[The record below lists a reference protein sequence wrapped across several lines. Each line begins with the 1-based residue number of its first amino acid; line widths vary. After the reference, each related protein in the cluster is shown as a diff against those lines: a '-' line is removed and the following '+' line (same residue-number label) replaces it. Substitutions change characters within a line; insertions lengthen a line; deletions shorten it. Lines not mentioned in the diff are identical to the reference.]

1 MARLFPLLAVLIW
14 AANTVVSKAAAN
26 VLDPAAI
33 SFYRWLVALLVLSPL
48 MLRPLRA
55 QWPAIRP
62 MLPRFAVLAL
72 LGMVAYQCLAYY
84 AAHRTSATNMGV
96 ICALI
101 PLLGLLL
108 NAVVF
113 RQRIS
118 TAAAAGV
125 VVSLAGV
132 LYLLG
137 AGHPL
142 ALLAGGVNTGDAL
155 MLLGSASYALYGIL
169 FKRWAPPFGQW
180 LNLYVQVVLAVL
192 MLTPLAATAH
202 SMAVPPAGVPLV
214 LFAGV
219 ASSILAA
226 YFWMR
231 GIQVLGS
238 DRTAIFMNLLP
249 LFTALLASITLGETI
264 HGYHWLGGG
273 LILLGVSLS
282 QGALPLAFRAKRHQT
297 AGTL

>member
-1 MARLFPLLAVLIW
+1 MARFFPLLAVLIW

-48 MLRPLRA
+48 MLQPLRA

-84 AAHRTSATNMGV
+84 AAHLTSATNMGV

-113 RQRIS
+113 RQHIS
-118 TAAAAGV
+118 TGAVAGV
-125 VVSLAGV
+125 AVSLAGV

-180 LNLYVQVVLAVL
+180 LNLYVQVGLAVL
-192 MLTPLAATAH
+192 MLIPVAATAQ
-202 SMAVPPAGVPLV
+202 SMAIPAAGVPLV
-214 LFAGV
+214 LFAGI

-231 GIQVLGS
+231 GIQTLGS

-249 LFTALLASITLGETI
+249 LFTALLASVTLGETI

-282 QGALPLAFRAKRHQT
+282 QGGLRLPAWRKQPV
-297 AGTL
+297 

>member
-1 MARLFPLLAVLIW
+1 MASLFPMLAVLIW
-14 AANTVVSKAAAN
+14 AANTVVSKAAAG
-26 VLDPAAI
+26 VLDPAAV
-33 SFYRWLVALLVLSPL
+33 SFYRWLVALLVLSPF
-48 MLRPLRA
+48 MWRPLRA

-84 AAHRTSATNMGV
+84 AAHLTTATNMGV

-108 NAVVF
+108 NITVF
-113 RQRIS
+113 RLRI
-118 TAAAAGV
+118 TAPALAGV
-125 VVSLAGV
+125 AVSLTGV

-137 AGHPL
+137 AGNPL
-142 ALLAGGVNTGDAL
+142 SLLAGGVNRGDAL

-192 MLTPLAATAH
+192 MLMPVAATAH
-202 SMAVPPAGVPLV
+202 SMAIPPAGVPLV
-214 LFAGV
+214 LFAGI
-219 ASSILAA
+219 ASSILAS

-231 GIQVLGS
+231 GIQALGS

-249 LFTALLASITLGETI
+249 LFTALLASVTLGETI

-282 QGALPLAFRAKRHQT
+282 QGVLRRPVWKKQHA
-297 AGTL
+297 

>member
-1 MARLFPLLAVLIW
+1 MARFFPLLAVLIW
-14 AANTVVSKAAAN
+14 AANTVVSKAAAS

-33 SFYRWLVALLVLSPL
+33 SFYRWLVALLVLSPF
-48 MLRPLRA
+48 MWRPLRA

-62 MLPRFAVLAL
+62 LLPRFATLAL

-84 AAHRTSATNMGV
+84 AAHLTSATNMGV

-118 TAAAAGV
+118 AAAATGV
-125 VVSLAGV
+125 AVSLAGV

-137 AGHPL
+137 AGNPL
-142 ALLAGGVNTGDAL
+142 TLLAGGVNAGDAL
-155 MLLGSASYALYGIL
+155 MLLGSTSYALYGIL

-180 LNLYVQVVLAVL
+180 LNLYVQVGLAVL
-192 MLTPLAATAH
+192 MLIPVAASAQ
-202 SMAVPPAGVPLV
+202 SMAIPPAGVPLV
-214 LFAGV
+214 LFAGI

-231 GIQVLGS
+231 GIQTLGS
-238 DRTAIFMNLLP
+238 ERTAIFMNLLP
-249 LFTALLASITLGETI
+249 LFTALLASVALGETI

-282 QGALPLAFRAKRHQT
+282 QGAIRF
-297 AGTL
+297 TLRQKQHI

>member
-1 MARLFPLLAVLIW
+1 MARFFPLLAVLIW

-26 VLDPAAI
+26 VLDPAAV

-48 MLRPLRA
+48 MWRPLRA

-62 MLPRFAVLAL
+62 MLPRFTVLAL

-84 AAHRTSATNMGV
+84 AAHLTSATNMGV

-113 RQRIS
+113 RQHIS
-118 TAAAAGV
+118 TGAVAGV
-125 VVSLAGV
+125 AVSLAGV

-180 LNLYVQVVLAVL
+180 LNLYVQVGLAVL
-192 MLTPLAATAH
+192 MLIPVAATAQ
-202 SMAVPPAGVPLV
+202 SMAIPAAGVPLV
-214 LFAGV
+214 LFAGI

-231 GIQVLGS
+231 GIQTLGS

-249 LFTALLASITLGETI
+249 LFTALLASVTLGETI
-264 HGYHWLGGG
+264 HSYHWLGGG

-282 QGALPLAFRAKRHQT
+282 QGVLRLPAWRKQPV
-297 AGTL
+297 